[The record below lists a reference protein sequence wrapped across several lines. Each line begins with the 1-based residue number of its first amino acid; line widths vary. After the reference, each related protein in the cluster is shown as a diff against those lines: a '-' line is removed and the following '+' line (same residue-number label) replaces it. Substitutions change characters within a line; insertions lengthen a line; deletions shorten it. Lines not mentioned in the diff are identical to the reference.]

1 MILVQATLGGTF
13 QMASAA
19 EYREYAKAC
28 LDLASKA
35 ENPSDKACLLHMA
48 QSWHELARHI
58 EDENGP
64 TIEEDDPS

>member
-1 MILVQATLGGTF
+1 MILVQAITGAPF

-35 ENPSDKACLLHMA
+35 ENLSDKACLLHMA

-58 EDENGP
+58 EDGNGP
-64 TIEEDDPS
+64 TTEEGDPS